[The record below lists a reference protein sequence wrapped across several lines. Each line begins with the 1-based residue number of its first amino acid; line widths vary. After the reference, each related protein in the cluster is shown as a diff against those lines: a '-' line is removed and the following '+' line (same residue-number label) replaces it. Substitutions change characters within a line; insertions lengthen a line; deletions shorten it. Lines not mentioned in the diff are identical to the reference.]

1 MKNGA
6 MQKLGYDSPLERLR
20 YFPRQLMT
28 PAEMTLEQR
37 FFLNKLRRHNRLLH
51 GWGIVCG
58 VRVRQA
64 VDAQGEPIPWTVEI
78 EPGYVLDPAGN
89 EILVSQTVMY
99 NLRRESVHGHQVAPA
114 SSDPW
119 CADVPVDRPV
129 DEVVYIAICYHEC
142 EVRPV
147 RVSPLG
153 CGCDETA
160 CEYSRIQESFVI
172 KALSKLPDSYINL
185 ESLPPLDEFLACEG
199 PEACLPCPED
209 LCVILATVT
218 PAQDGVLTIDC
229 HTHRRYVVS
238 FADYYLLCR
247 PKGRKREDAVEVAE
261 RLRLHIDSEGMRT
274 LEEEYGGAVG
284 AVTQLPATSLRGL
297 GTGSEAGRRLQE
309 RKVTIGQLADMTAD
323 EYQKF
328 VDEVLAS
335 VSPRGVQMKECWIR
349 AREVAR
355 ITSEYRLR

>member
-1 MKNGA
+1 MRNGA
-6 MQKLGYDSPLERLR
+6 VQELGYDSPVERLR

-64 VDAQGEPIPWTVEI
+64 VDAQGQPIPWTVEI

-89 EILVSQTVMY
+89 EILVGQTVTY
-99 NLRRESVHGHQVAPA
+99 NLRRESVHGHEVAPA
-114 SSDPW
+114 GSDPW
-119 CADVPVDRPV
+119 CADVPVDRPAG
-129 DEVVYIAICYHEC
+129 ETIYIAVCYHER

-147 RVSPLG
+147 RVPPPG
-153 CGCDETA
+153 CGCDDAA
-160 CEYSRIQESFVI
+160 CEYSRIQESFI
-172 KALSKLPDSYINL
+172 LKALSKLPDTYVNL
-185 ESLPPLDEFLACEG
+185 EPLPPLDEFLACEG
-199 PEACLPCPED
+199 PEACLACPDD

-218 PAQDGVLTIDC
+218 PTQDGTLTIDC
-229 HTHRRYVVS
+229 HTHRRYVAS

-247 PKGRKREDAVEVAE
+247 PRGETHDDVVEVAE
-261 RLRLHIDSEGMRT
+261 RLRLHIDNEGMRT

-284 AVTQLPATSLRGL
+284 AVTRLPITSLRGL
-297 GTGSEAGRRLQE
+297 GTASEVGRRLQAQN
-309 RKVTIGQLADMTAD
+309 VTIGQIANMSLD

-328 VDEVLAS
+328 MEEMLAG
-335 VSPRGVQMKECWIR
+335 VPTRGEMKEFWIR

-355 ITSEYRLR
+355 MTEQYRLG